1 MAFNKAKSMESALKA
16 LNQGKVAQAIQEYQ
30 QILRSD
36 PNDQVVLMTV
46 GDLFVRQGNMTHAV
60 EYFERLADRYLHDGF
75 NSKAIAIYKKISK
88 LAPAE
93 TQPLEKL
100 ANLYVQQ
107 GVLSEARPIFLQL
120 AEAHLKSNQ
129 TPKAVEVLRRLLE
142 VEPDNPRVQRRL
154 AELYM
159 AIGQKKEAAHTYL
172 NYARYLAEQ
181 GDPAEAAKMA
191 DAALGAEPDNAAA
204 LMLKAK
210 VHGEAGDVDAAMK
223 ALGRLPDAES
233 NAETQTL
240 QVDLCLKAGKID
252 RAIELVRQP
261 DAQGNVRFAQ
271 VFRLASTLL
280 EAGEAD
286 RALDLVAGI
295 RETAMAAGEKEP
307 LIQALT
313 AIAERLKGRPEPL
326 EWLSDIYR
334 ATGDTYQL
342 SETQSQLADI
352 LTTAG
357 HFDRAEA
364 ILKEILEHEP
374 DNELARQR
382 LTQLHK
388 EMGRGAAAPA
398 SPGEQPSEISARES
412 ITISPTPVA
421 LSTADSGLD
430 EDTQHF
436 VAQALTD
443 VDLLASY
450 GLTQKAVQLLETVLQ
465 RVPNHAPTLERLLDI
480 SLGSGDDRQTAE
492 LAAQLE
498 QVYAGRGDAVNAE
511 RFTELRRRFQR
522 ASGASEEE
530 IAAAPAI
537 APSSPPPVRAR
548 PQVITSAAAAPPAEF
563 TIPMAPIEP
572 EAPPPP
578 LPRQPARSPE
588 PAMAAA
594 PPGVVDQEID
604 LSDEWE
610 KISSETASETVAE
623 PEAPPAPPVAA
634 AETEAPAE
642 SVAETLEAAMAE
654 FDLELISETPAPGSE
669 AMTSE
674 SFLDQLVAEVEGL
687 EAPAAEKEPPPKK
700 KEEPKPA
707 AKKKE
712 EAKPAVKKEVA
723 PPPPPPAP
731 PKIAPPPAPKPKPA
745 PVAPPPP
752 PPAAVRVEAP
762 PPPPPAP
769 VFQPAVAARSKAP
782 APAAAAPVTM
792 TATSGT
798 DDLSEV
804 FQEFRAEL
812 GEMGEDDEDLETHY
826 NLGIAY
832 REMGLLD
839 EAIGEF
845 QKVAKSIQAG
855 RPFRYAMQCSTLLGV
870 TFMDKQE
877 PKIAALWYV
886 RALETP
892 GLDQETVLALRYDLG
907 VAEEQGGDSRAALES
922 FRQVYAINID
932 YRDVAERI
940 AGLQKH

>member
-1 MAFNKAKSMESALKA
+1 MAFNKTKAMEAALKA

-46 GDLFVRQGNMTHAV
+46 GDLFVRQGNMSQAV

-120 AEAHLKSNQ
+120 AEAHLKANQ
-129 TPKAVEVLRRLLE
+129 TPKAVDVLRRLLE

-154 AELYM
+154 AELYVV
-159 AIGQKKEAAHTYL
+159 IGQKKEAVRTYL
-172 NYARYLAEQ
+172 NYARYLSEH
-181 GDPAEAAKMA
+181 GDAAEAVKMA
-191 DAALGAEPDNAAA
+191 DAALAAEPGNSAAI
-204 LMLKAK
+204 LLKAK
-210 VHGEAGDVDAAMK
+210 MQGASGDVETAIK
-223 ALGRLPDAES
+223 TLTKLPDADS
-233 NAETQTL
+233 NPETQAL
-240 QVDLCLKAGKID
+240 QVDLCLKTGNID
-252 RAIELVRQP
+252 RAIELAKHP
-261 DAQGNVRFAQ
+261 DAQGNIKFST

-280 EAGEAD
+280 ESGEAD

-295 RETAMAAGEKEP
+295 REAALNVGEKEP
-307 LIQALT
+307 LLQTLT
-313 AIAERLKGRPEPL
+313 AIAERLRGRTEPL
-326 EWLSDIYR
+326 EWMIEIYR
-334 ATGDTYQL
+334 RAGDTYHL
-342 SETQSQLADI
+342 SEAQSQLADI

-357 HFDRAEA
+357 HLDRAEA

-382 LTQLHK
+382 LTQLRK
-388 EMGRGAAAPA
+388 EMGQVSTAPA
-398 SPGEQPSEISARES
+398 SPGEHLPEAPARE
-412 ITISPTPVA
+412 TIAVPSTPA
-421 LSTADSGLD
+421 TLSASDSGLD
-430 EDTQHF
+430 EDTQRF
-436 VAQALTD
+436 VSQALTD
-443 VDLLASY
+443 VDLLSSY
-450 GLTQKAVQLLETVLQ
+450 GLTQKAVQLLETILQ
-465 RVPNHAPTLERLLDI
+465 RVPKHAPTLERLLDI
-480 SLGSGDDRQTAE
+480 SLGTGDDRQTAE

-498 QVYAGRGDAVNAE
+498 QVYAQRGDAVNAE

-522 ASGASEEE
+522 ASGATEEE
-530 IAAAPAI
+530 IAAQPAI
-537 APSSPPPVRAR
+537 APPAPAPPQPHAAPPVE
-548 PQVITSAAAAPPAEF
+548 AAPPAEF
-563 TIPMAPIEP
+563 SVPVAPSEP
-572 EAPPPP
+572 V
-578 LPRQPARSPE
+578 
-588 PAMAAA
+588 AA
-594 PPGVVDQEID
+594 PPRAPVPEVVATPTGVSAQEID

-610 KISSETASETVAE
+610 KIASETAVEAE
-623 PEAPPAPPVAA
+623 ASPPAPVAA
-634 AETEAPAE
+634 AETATPAE
-642 SVAETLEAAMAE
+642 PAEVSLEAAIAE
-654 FDLELISETPAPGSE
+654 FDLELVSETAAPGSE
-669 AMTSE
+669 AMTSD

-687 EAPAAEKEPPPKK
+687 EAPVAEKEPPPKK

-707 AKKKE
+707 TK
-712 EAKPAVKKEVA
+712 KKEVA
-723 PPPPPPAP
+723 PPPPPAL
-731 PKIAPPPAPKPKPA
+731 PKAAPPPAPKPKPA
-745 PVAPPPP
+745 LVETQRVP
-752 PPAAVRVEAP
+752 PPAPVHVEAP
-762 PPPPPAP
+762 PPPPPAVQP
-769 VFQPAVAARSKAP
+769 VVAARSQAP
-782 APAAAAPVTM
+782 APALVPTVS
-792 TATSGT
+792 TAVAGAT

-845 QKVAKSIQAG
+845 QKVAKSVQSG
-855 RPFRYAMQCSTLLGV
+855 RSFRYAMQCSTLLGV

-877 PKIAALWYV
+877 PKIAALWYG
-886 RALETP
+886 RALEMP

-907 VAEEQGGDSRAALES
+907 VAEEQGGDRRAALES